1 MTSGASSAVSRA
13 APCAHTFL
21 NPSRTARS
29 ARLSSSK
36 SRNIARSVEAGPG
49 KAREVDRGVDSVG
62 GAPMTDAWGDLV
74 WAAISN
80 LNARLIL
87 VGPGVLAMLTLAAVG
102 LAGGWVIARIVRRV
116 ARVLAVDRRADA
128 WGVTMALGR
137 SGIRRAP
144 SEVIA
149 LVVFWS
155 IFIVFVT
162 LGVEALAIPGT
173 GRVTAF
179 VLAGLPKIFGAAG
192 ILLVGWLV
200 GNFLGEGVLI
210 AAVNARVPEAR
221 LLARAVRW
229 GILLFAAAMA
239 VTHLGI
245 GKEMVLV
252 AFGITFGGLI
262 LTLSLAFGL
271 GGRFLARQILDRY
284 RRREPHPSETL
295 THL

>member
-1 MTSGASSAVSRA
+1 
-13 APCAHTFL
+13 
-21 NPSRTARS
+21 
-29 ARLSSSK
+29 
-36 SRNIARSVEAGPG
+36 
-49 KAREVDRGVDSVG
+49 
-62 GAPMTDAWGDLV
+62 MTDAWGDLV

-80 LNARLIL
+80 LNARLAL
-87 VGPGVLAMLTLAAVG
+87 VMPGILAMLTLAAVG
-102 LAGGWVIARIVRRV
+102 LAGGWITARIVRRL
-116 ARVLAVDRRADA
+116 ARALAIDRRADE

-137 SGIRRAP
+137 SGLRRAP
-144 SEVIA
+144 SEVIG

-173 GRVTAF
+173 GRVTDF
-179 VLAGLPKIFGAAG
+179 VLAGLPKVFGAAG

-200 GNFLGEGVLI
+200 ANFLAEGALI

-229 GILLFAAAMA
+229 GVLLFAAAMA

-245 GKEMVLV
+245 GKEIVLV
-252 AFGITFGGLI
+252 AFGITFGGLV

-271 GGRFLARQILDRY
+271 GGRSLARQILDRY
-284 RRREPHPSETL
+284 RRRDPHPSETL

>member
-1 MTSGASSAVSRA
+1 
-13 APCAHTFL
+13 
-21 NPSRTARS
+21 
-29 ARLSSSK
+29 
-36 SRNIARSVEAGPG
+36 
-49 KAREVDRGVDSVG
+49 
-62 GAPMTDAWGDLV
+62 MTDAWGDLV

-80 LNARLIL
+80 LNVRLAL
-87 VGPGVLAMLTLAAVG
+87 VVPGILAMLTLAAVG
-102 LAGGWVIARIVRRV
+102 LAGGWITARIVRRL
-116 ARVLAVDRRADA
+116 ARALAIDRRADE

-137 SGIRRAP
+137 SGLRRAP
-144 SEVIA
+144 SEVIG

-173 GRVTAF
+173 GRLTDF

-200 GNFLGEGVLI
+200 ANFLGEGALI

-221 LLARAVRW
+221 LLARAIRW
-229 GILLFAAAMA
+229 GVLLFASATAI
-239 VTHLGI
+239 THLGI

-262 LTLSLAFGL
+262 FALALAFGL
-271 GGRFLARQILDRY
+271 GGRALARQILERHL
-284 RRREPHPSETL
+284 RNREPHPRETL

>member
-1 MTSGASSAVSRA
+1 
-13 APCAHTFL
+13 
-21 NPSRTARS
+21 
-29 ARLSSSK
+29 
-36 SRNIARSVEAGPG
+36 
-49 KAREVDRGVDSVG
+49 
-62 GAPMTDAWGDLV
+62 MTDAWGDLV

-80 LNARLIL
+80 LNARLAL
-87 VGPGVLAMLTLAAVG
+87 VVPGILAMLTLAAVG
-102 LAGGWVIARIVRRV
+102 LAGGWVIARIVRRL
-116 ARVLAVDRRADA
+116 ARVLAIDRRADE

-137 SGIRRAP
+137 SGLRRAP
-144 SEVIA
+144 SEVIG

-173 GRVTAF
+173 GRLTDF

-200 GNFLGEGVLI
+200 ANFLGEGALI

-229 GILLFAAAMA
+229 GVLLFAAAMA

-245 GKEMVLV
+245 GKEIVLL
-252 AFGITFGGLI
+252 AFGITFGGLV

-284 RRREPHPSETL
+284 RRRDPHPSETL

>member
-1 MTSGASSAVSRA
+1 
-13 APCAHTFL
+13 
-21 NPSRTARS
+21 
-29 ARLSSSK
+29 
-36 SRNIARSVEAGPG
+36 
-49 KAREVDRGVDSVG
+49 
-62 GAPMTDAWGDLV
+62 MTDAWGDLV

-80 LNARLIL
+80 LNDRLIL
-87 VGPGVLAMLTLAAVG
+87 VAPGVLAMLTLAAVG

-128 WGVTMALGR
+128 WGVSMALGR

-173 GRVTAF
+173 GRVTDF

-200 GNFLGEGVLI
+200 GNFLGEGALI

-221 LLARAVRW
+221 LLARAVHW
-229 GILLFAAAMA
+229 GVLLFAAAMA

-252 AFGITFGGLI
+252 AFGITFGGLV

>member
-1 MTSGASSAVSRA
+1 
-13 APCAHTFL
+13 
-21 NPSRTARS
+21 
-29 ARLSSSK
+29 
-36 SRNIARSVEAGPG
+36 
-49 KAREVDRGVDSVG
+49 
-62 GAPMTDAWGDLV
+62 MTDAWGDLV

-137 SGIRRAP
+137 SGLRRAP
-144 SEVIA
+144 SEVIG

-173 GRVTAF
+173 GRLTDF

-200 GNFLGEGVLI
+200 ANFLGEGALI
-210 AAVNARVPEAR
+210 AAVNAHVPEAR

-229 GILLFAAAMA
+229 GVLLFAIATA

-252 AFGITFGGLI
+252 AFGISFGGLVFAI
-262 LTLSLAFGL
+262 ALSFGL
-271 GGRFLARQILDRY
+271 GGRSLARQILE
-284 RRREPHPSETL
+284 RRLGREPHPRETL
-295 THL
+295 SHL

>member
-1 MTSGASSAVSRA
+1 
-13 APCAHTFL
+13 
-21 NPSRTARS
+21 
-29 ARLSSSK
+29 
-36 SRNIARSVEAGPG
+36 
-49 KAREVDRGVDSVG
+49 
-62 GAPMTDAWGDLV
+62 MTDAWGDLV

-80 LNARLIL
+80 LNVRLA
-87 VGPGVLAMLTLAAVG
+87 LALA
-102 LAGGWVIARIVRRV
+102 I
-116 ARVLAVDRRADA
+116 DRRADE

-137 SGIRRAP
+137 SGLRRAP
-144 SEVIA
+144 SEVIG

-173 GRVTAF
+173 GRVTDF
-179 VLAGLPKIFGAAG
+179 VLAGLPKVFGAAG

-200 GNFLGEGVLI
+200 ANFLGEGVLI

-221 LLARAVRW
+221 LLARAIRW
-229 GILLFAAAMA
+229 GVLLFASATAI
-239 VTHLGI
+239 THLGI

-262 LTLSLAFGL
+262 FALALAFGL
-271 GGRFLARQILDRY
+271 GGRTIAREILE
-284 RRREPHPSETL
+284 RRLRRASPPPQERL